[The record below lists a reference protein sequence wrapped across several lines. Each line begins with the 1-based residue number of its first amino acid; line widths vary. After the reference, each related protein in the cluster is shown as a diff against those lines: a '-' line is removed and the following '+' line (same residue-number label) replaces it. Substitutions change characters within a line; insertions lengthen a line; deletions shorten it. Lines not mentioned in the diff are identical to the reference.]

1 MKENVLV
8 GGIVLHIH
16 EAIKYFAMCKTPHQH
31 FVLSQIWVSTYA
43 KLSLVILVCGAGG
56 LVSSCA
62 QPCRI
67 SRTDYSLASLCP
79 LGSPGKNTG
88 AADISLFQFLYVDEC
103 K

>member
-56 LVSSCA
+56 LVS
-62 QPCRI
+62 Q
-67 SRTDYSLASLCP
+67 LCP
-79 LGSPGKNTG
+79 TLVIPSTVQSMEFSRPEYWSG
-88 AADISLFQFLYVDEC
+88 
-103 K
+103 